1 MFANVPYEKSKINI
15 ETLRASQS
23 AIALESLNTT
33 SVSSPGT
40 AGSMTKGFSRS
51 QENASVQASEKEI
64 ETFTEMT
71 LNNSWILPQ
80 VAAPSPAKR
89 SFGRKKGKEL
99 SNDDFKPVQLKT
111 IVPKKYKNHAGTFGA
126 PSQPT
131 SVTFVPG
138 LGQDAGIQGDTSV
151 SQLSREF
158 SSFDFSIHSAAQ
170 KPQSSPMS
178 VTPSA
183 ERGRSPNV
191 KKTPRVSNSSRSPSR
206 SANQT
211 PDQMKNEGSSP
222 PNTPEIIRKQ
232 ENRKVQSNNGKNN
245 TKSRGHNSGIVK
257 HPKVVGSGGKKC
269 ERESPEKRPQT
280 GDTKSPPT
288 KEPAPFFFPNL
299 MGVPSSPVVLQFKPI
314 SLDDYV

>member
-23 AIALESLNTT
+23 VIALESLNTT

-40 AGSMTKGFSRS
+40 AGSITKGFSRS

-64 ETFTEMT
+64 EAFTEMT

-80 VAAPSPAKR
+80 VAASSPAKK

-111 IVPKKYKNHAGTFGA
+111 IVPKKYKNHAGTYGA

-138 LGQDAGIQGDTSV
+138 ITQETGTQGGSAV
-151 SQLSREF
+151 SQLSRDF
-158 SSFDFSIHSAAQ
+158 SSFDFSINSTTQ
-170 KPQSSPMS
+170 QPQSSPMPMSPS
-178 VTPSA
+178 V
-183 ERGRSPNV
+183 ERGRSPGA
-191 KKTPRVSNSSRSPSR
+191 KKTSYTSTSRSPSR
-206 SANQT
+206 SAAQT
-211 PDQMKNEGSSP
+211 PSHMQSEASSSP
-222 PNTPEIIRKQ
+222 HTPEISSKP
-232 ENRKVQSNNGKNN
+232 ESRKVETKKLMNN
-245 TKSRGHNSGIVK
+245 TKPRNQDSGIVK
-257 HPKVVGSGGKKC
+257 GSKTVGSGGKKS
-269 ERESPEKRPQT
+269 EREYPEKRPQT
-280 GDTKSPPT
+280 GGTKSSPT
-288 KEPAPFFFPNL
+288 IEPAPFFFPNL